1 MDEIKLKISNS
12 NKGKNNGNSSQVKA
26 MNIENGN
33 VYEFETLGKCL
44 QFFNIHNKGVVT
56 DRCNHKL
63 KYYFR
68 KKWNFA
74 FWNDDF
80 KNDLYNVLGD
90 LMFEYNQAGK
100 NINKSEFE
108 KAIKWFTE
116 KFYE

>member
-1 MDEIKLKISNS
+1 MI
-12 NKGKNNGNSSQVKA
+12 
-26 MNIENGN
+26 
-33 VYEFETLGKCL
+33 
-44 QFFNIHNKGVVT
+44 
-56 DRCNHKL
+56 
-63 KYYFR
+63 
-68 KKWNFA
+68 
-74 FWNDDF
+74 F